1 MIGMLRISNKRVFGM
16 RASVS
21 INLVILTVLFL
32 PIEANSTGI
41 DLHWLWDNSC
51 AECHGHSG
59 NFSRKFLTISNGQL
73 QGVHH
78 VNNLR
83 LFLHN
88 HYLMVS
94 EVDGIYEM
102 LLAQA
107 STSTRFKNECSRCH
121 GNTAQF
127 VRDSMIFQN
136 KELMSL
142 KFGDPV
148 HRFMEH
154 HRRLKIDD
162 IEFFMNLLTRVA
174 NEVYRP

>member
-1 MIGMLRISNKRVFGM
+1 M
-16 RASVS
+16 RASEMRAS
-21 INLVILTVLFL
+21 AIINFVILTALLF
-32 PIEANSTGI
+32 PAGANSTGI

-59 NFSRKFLTISNGQL
+59 GFSRKFLKVSNGEL
-73 QGVHH
+73 QGIHH

-107 STSTRFKNECSRCH
+107 STSARFKNECSRCH

-127 VRDSMIFQN
+127 VRNSMVFQEE
-136 KELMSL
+136 ELMSL
-142 KFGDPV
+142 KFGYPV
-148 HRFMEH
+148 RRFIEH
-154 HRRLKIDD
+154 HQRLKSND
-162 IEFFMNLLTRVA
+162 IEFFMNLFTRVA
-174 NEVYRP
+174 REVYRP